1 MGHYSLARDKNP
13 VVEGSLHL
21 SAYPD
26 FGDTCHVVTLLH
38 WSLSAQYLLTLGDP
52 MRPAQGSFQIQ
63 KTVLGAR
70 RVP

>member
-1 MGHYSLARDKNP
+1 M
-13 VVEGSLHL
+13 EGSLHL
-21 SAYPD
+21 SAYLD
-26 FGDTCHVVTLLH
+26 FGDTCYVVVLLR
-38 WSLSAQYLLTLGDP
+38 WSVQYLLTLGEVPLCDP